1 MIVQKDLTVE
11 GTLKAPLLEVE
22 EIQYV
27 YQKKTLIDDG
37 DLDISGN
44 LDISNNLDVSGYS
57 VFHNDVSFNGKAY
70 FHEDI
75 SFSSQADVSFNGK
88 TYFHEDVSFSSQ
100 ADVSFNGLVDFN
112 NDVSFSS
119 QADVSFNGKTYFH
132 EDVSFSSQA
141 DVSFNGKAYFN
152 NDASFNSKA
161 HFSNIYVD
169 VSTCNATGSEIYPL
183 HVKGDTGSGCAQVY
197 FQDSSHG
204 LRVETNNSND
214 DKSYIVNF
222 LNDSSAGLVIYNK
235 PRADFN
241 TDVSFNSNYDVSFNG
256 KAYFYEDVSF
266 SSQSDVSFNGSVD
279 FNLGITAPTTVVA
292 LKGTTGTDLSSSNGG
307 IGSTYYDLSSVVF
320 MLKKIGLL
328 DE

>member
-57 VFHNDVSFNGKAY
+57 VFHN
-70 FHEDI
+70 
-75 SFSSQADVSFNGK
+75 
-88 TYFHEDVSFSSQ
+88 
-100 ADVSFNGLVDFN
+100 
-112 NDVSFSS
+112 
-119 QADVSFNGKTYFH
+119 DVSFNGKTYFH

>member
-37 DLDISGN
+37 DLDISGS

-57 VFHNDVSFNGKAY
+57 VFHN
-70 FHEDI
+70 
-75 SFSSQADVSFNGK
+75 
-88 TYFHEDVSFSSQ
+88 
-100 ADVSFNGLVDFN
+100 
-112 NDVSFSS
+112 
-119 QADVSFNGKTYFH
+119 DVSFNGKTYFH

-141 DVSFNGKAYFN
+141 DVSFNGKTYFHE
-152 NDASFNSKA
+152 DVSFNSKA

-183 HVKGDTGSGCAQVY
+183 HVKGDTGGSCAQVY

-204 LRVETNNSND
+204 LRIETNNSND

-222 LNDSSAGLVIYNK
+222 LNDSS
-235 PRADFN
+235 
-241 TDVSFNSNYDVSFNG
+241 
-256 KAYFYEDVSF
+256 
-266 SSQSDVSFNGSVD
+266 
-279 FNLGITAPTTVVA
+279 
-292 LKGTTGTDLSSSNGG
+292 
-307 IGSTYYDLSSVVF
+307 
-320 MLKKIGLL
+320 
-328 DE
+328 